1 MYEDLFE
8 GDERQRELMRR
19 MAPHFFN
26 DLNYILL
33 NEFLVQVHKLTDEAT
48 SGRKGQ
54 ERANLTF
61 IRVHADLDACDLLAD
76 DPVRQ
81 EIAGCVEVA
90 QGFRVAVA
98 KEARNRVCAHLNR
111 ETLREL

>member
-48 SGRKGQ
+48 SGQKGSGASESNVYQ
-54 ERANLTF
+54 SSR
-61 IRVHADLDACDLLAD
+61 R
-76 DPVRQ
+76 P
-81 EIAGCVEVA
+81 
-90 QGFRVAVA
+90 
-98 KEARNRVCAHLNR
+98 
-111 ETLREL
+111 